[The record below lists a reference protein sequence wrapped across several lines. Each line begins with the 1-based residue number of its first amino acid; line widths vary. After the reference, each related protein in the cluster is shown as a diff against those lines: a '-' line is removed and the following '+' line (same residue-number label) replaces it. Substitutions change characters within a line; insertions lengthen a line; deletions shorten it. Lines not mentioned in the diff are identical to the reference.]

1 MQRDALDPMSA
12 IGVGTITAWSAAL
25 FFFAGGKK
33 IRRTD
38 FSPELLAS
46 CLMRHVQRDDLGP
59 VTFHTV
65 GKIADATRIL

>member
-1 MQRDALDPMSA
+1 MQRDALDPVSA
-12 IGVGTITAWSAAL
+12 IGRWDNHSVIRCVVFL
-25 FFFAGGKK
+25 AGGKE